1 MAESDLVQFHDT
13 TLRDGGQ
20 SLWGMFVRH
29 GAVEAVLDELD
40 RGGMINVET
49 NMIHPVYF
57 KNAVFILKEDPWET
71 CRLWKRKTKNMRGVN
86 WAIGTSLNSAEM
98 ALWKPMA
105 KLWVQTVKKNLPY
118 DISAQIVNTRD
129 ETERD
134 FPWLVP
140 ILRGEGI
147 ELYPAITY
155 GVSPRHTDEYY
166 SNFTKELIEKWNPD
180 GIILKDVMGLLT
192 PERARTWI
200 PAITQHVGDRPVV
213 MHSHGM
219 SGNHEKNFVEAMK
232 AGVRIFTTCVPPLA
246 YGSSHPSI
254 FNTIHNAH
262 ALGLKT
268 NIDEE
273 PLRIVEQRLTAIAKE
288 EGLPIGAPEPYDLNV
303 YRYQI
308 PGGVIS
314 NTVAQLKQLGIED
327 KLHEVLED
335 TAQIIVD
342 LGHPLMITP
351 HSQFIV
357 SQAAINVATGERYGE
372 LLDYMIEFALGIWG
386 NEESGVPYMDQN
398 LKDKLLSHP
407 NAKLLSERW
416 EQRQELAETMTI
428 KKMRADY
435 GMTDASD
442 EDFLLAW
449 VMGGTE
455 QIKAMREAGPPKRY
469 YTGQEP
475 LVVLLNEL
483 KKHKDISRL
492 QLRKGDSFFDF
503 RQKQGDAS

>member
-105 KLWVQTVKKNLPY
+105 KLWIQTVKKNLPY

-140 ILRGEGI
+140 ILRSEGI

-232 AGVRIFTTCVPPLA
+232 AGVRIFTTCVPPLPTVHRTRR
-246 YGSSHPSI
+246 SSTPS
-254 FNTIHNAH
+254 
-262 ALGLKT
+262 
-268 NIDEE
+268 
-273 PLRIVEQRLTAIAKE
+273 
-288 EGLPIGAPEPYDLNV
+288 
-303 YRYQI
+303 
-308 PGGVIS
+308 
-314 NTVAQLKQLGIED
+314 
-327 KLHEVLED
+327 
-335 TAQIIVD
+335 
-342 LGHPLMITP
+342 
-351 HSQFIV
+351 
-357 SQAAINVATGERYGE
+357 
-372 LLDYMIEFALGIWG
+372 
-386 NEESGVPYMDQN
+386 
-398 LKDKLLSHP
+398 
-407 NAKLLSERW
+407 
-416 EQRQELAETMTI
+416 TMPTHW
-428 KKMRADY
+428 A
-435 GMTDASD
+435 
-442 EDFLLAW
+442 
-449 VMGGTE
+449 
-455 QIKAMREAGPPKRY
+455 
-469 YTGQEP
+469 
-475 LVVLLNEL
+475 
-483 KKHKDISRL
+483 
-492 QLRKGDSFFDF
+492 
-503 RQKQGDAS
+503 

>member
-1 MAESDLVQFHDT
+1 MGVSDLVQFQDT
-13 TLRDGGQ
+13 TLRDGVQ
-20 SLWGMFVRH
+20 SLWAMKLRY
-29 GAVEAVLDELD
+29 GAQEAVLDQLD
-40 RGGMINVET
+40 QGGMLNVEP
-49 NMIHPVYF
+49 NPIHSVYF
-57 KNAVFILKEDPWET
+57 KNAVFNLKEDPWEM
-71 CRLWKRKTKNMRGVN
+71 CRLWKRKIKNMRGIGG
-86 WAIGTSLNSAEM
+86 AIGLALNSAEM
-98 ALWKPMA
+98 AQPREFTRLWI
-105 KLWVQTVKKNLPY
+105 QTTKKALPY
-118 DISAQIVNTRD
+118 DMSFQIVNTRD
-129 ETERD
+129 ETKLD

-140 ILRGEGI
+140 MLRDEGI
-147 ELYPAITY
+147 ELYPAVTY

-166 SNFTKELIEKWNPD
+166 SNFTKELVEKWNPD
-180 GIILKDVMGLLT
+180 GIVLKDVMGLLT
-192 PERARTWI
+192 PDRARTWI
-200 PAITQHVGDRPVV
+200 PAIMQHVGDRPVV

-232 AGVRIFTTCVPPLA
+232 AGVRILTTCVPPLA
-246 YGSSHPSI
+246 YGSAHPSI

-268 NIDEE
+268 DINEE
-273 PLRIVEQRLTAIAKE
+273 PLSIVEQRLTAYAKQ

-303 YRYQI
+303 YKYQI

-314 NTVAQLKQLGIED
+314 NTVAQLEQLGIGD

-357 SQAAINVATGERYGE
+357 SQAAINVATGERYGD

-386 NEESGVPYMDQN
+386 DEESGVPYMDQN

-407 NAKLLSERW
+407 NAKVLAERW
-416 EQRQELAETMTI
+416 EQRKELAETTTL
-428 KKMRADY
+428 KEMRADY

-442 EDFLLAW
+442 EDFLLAY

-455 QIKAMREAGPPKRY
+455 QIKAMREAGPPKRC

-475 LVVLLNEL
+475 LMVLLNEL

-503 RQKQGDAS
+503 RQKQGADS

>member
-1 MAESDLVQFHDT
+1 MSENDLVQFHDT
-13 TLRDGGQ
+13 TLRDGVQ
-20 SLWGMFVRH
+20 SLWAMGLRY
-29 GAVEAVLDELD
+29 GAMDAVLDELD
-40 RGGMINVET
+40 QSGMINIEPSMAHTV
-49 NMIHPVYF
+49 HF
-57 KNAVFILKEDPWET
+57 KNAVFNLREDPWEM
-71 CRLWKRKTKNMRGVN
+71 CRLWKRKTKNMSGVMG
-86 WAIGTSLNSAEM
+86 AIGLALNSAEM
-98 ALWKPMA
+98 AVPKELT
-105 KLWVQTVKKNLPY
+105 KLLIQTLKKNLPY
-118 DISAQIVNTRD
+118 DKSFQIVNTRD

-140 ILRGEGI
+140 MLRDEGI
-147 ELYPAITY
+147 ELYPGITY

-166 SNFTKELIEKWNPD
+166 ANFTKELVKDWKPD

-200 PAITQHVGDRPVV
+200 PAITQHTGDIPII

-219 SGNHEKNFVEAMK
+219 SGNHEKNYVEAMK

-268 NIDEE
+268 DINEE
-273 PLRIVEQRLTAIAKE
+273 PLRVVEQRLTSIARQ
-288 EGLPIGAPEPYDLNV
+288 EGYPIGTILPYDHNV
-303 YRYQI
+303 YKYQI

-314 NTVAQLKQLGIED
+314 NTVSQLKQLGIGD
-327 KLHEVLED
+327 KLHEVLEE
-335 TAQIIVD
+335 TARILAD
-342 LGHPLMITP
+342 LGQPIMITP

-386 NEESGVPYMDQN
+386 DEESGVPYMDKN
-398 LKDKLLSHP
+398 IKDRFLSHP
-407 NAKLLSERW
+407 NAKTLAKRW
-416 EQRQELAETMTI
+416 KQRQELAETTTL
-428 KKMRADY
+428 KEMRASY
-435 GMTDASD
+435 GMTNASD

-449 VMGGTE
+449 IMGGNE
-455 QIKAMREAGPPKRY
+455 QIKIMRDAGPPRSY

-475 LVVLLNEL
+475 LMVLLNEL

-492 QLRKGDSFFDF
+492 QLRKGKSFIDF
-503 RQKQGDAS
+503 RQP